1 MASDAERALGL
12 SDGADPA
19 EVNAFLNK
27 GFGEA
32 LGLEFTELTPD
43 RVRAQWKVTPAL
55 YQPWGIMHGG
65 VHCAVIESVA
75 SIAASLWLGD
85 RGHVV
90 GVNNNTDFLR
100 ASREGVLHAEAT
112 PIHRGRTQ
120 QLWVVTITDDQ
131 DRLAAR
137 GQVRLQN
144 ITETSA
150 LGNK

>member
-1 MASDAERALGL
+1 MASDAEHALVLG
-12 SDGADPA
+12 GDPT

-32 LGLEFTELTPD
+32 LGLEYTELSGD
-43 RVRAQWKVTPAL
+43 HVRAHWKVTPDL

-75 SIAASLWLGD
+75 SIAAGLWLGD

-100 ASREGVLHAEAT
+100 AARDGILTADAT
-112 PIHRGRTQ
+112 PVHRGRTQ
-120 QLWVVTITDDQ
+120 QLWAVTITDDR
-131 DRLAAR
+131 DRIVAR

-144 ITETSA
+144 ITETAA
-150 LGNK
+150 LGTN